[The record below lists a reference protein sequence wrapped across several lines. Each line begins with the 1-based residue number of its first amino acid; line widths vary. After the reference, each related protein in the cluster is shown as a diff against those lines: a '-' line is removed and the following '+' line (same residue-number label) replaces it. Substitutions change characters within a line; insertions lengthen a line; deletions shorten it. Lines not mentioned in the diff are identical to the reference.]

1 MFSEKF
7 ELLVSLV
14 VVVAWLVITCHL
26 FSPLLQHLL
35 GQGSRYF

>member
-7 ELLVSLV
+7 ELIVSLV
-14 VVVAWLVITCHL
+14 VVLVWLVITGHL

-35 GQGSRYF
+35 GQGSHYF